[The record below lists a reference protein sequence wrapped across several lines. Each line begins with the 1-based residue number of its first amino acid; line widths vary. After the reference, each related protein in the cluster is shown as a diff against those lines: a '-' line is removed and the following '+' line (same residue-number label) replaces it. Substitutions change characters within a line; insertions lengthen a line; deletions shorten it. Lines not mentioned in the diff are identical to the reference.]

1 MAEQLE
7 VVEEQRKD
15 KNRRGRAAIKAAGL
29 GPSEKMRSGSH
40 WRETKPSEAEL
51 DAETPSND
59 VVKAR
64 LRREAN
70 RALAMSCRSIA
81 HALMNKACTGDARC
95 MQLLYML
102 AEQKAAST
110 DEARKQRV
118 RELMD
123 ALGNEPEWDGSRTKA
138 AEAMFGG
145 GAAAPE

>member
-7 VVEEQRKD
+7 GVEEQGKS
-15 KNRRGRAAIKAAGL
+15 KNRRGRAASKAAGL
-29 GPSEKMRSGSH
+29 GPGDKMGSGSH

-51 DAETPSND
+51 DAEAPSNE

-70 RALAMSCRSIA
+70 RALATSCRSIA
-81 HALMNKACTGDARC
+81 DALMNKACTGDARC
-95 MQLLYML
+95 MQLLYTL
-102 AEQKAAST
+102 AEQKGAGT

-123 ALGNEPEWDGSRTKA
+123 ALGNEPEWDGLRTKA
-138 AEAMFGG
+138 AEAMFCG
-145 GAAAPE
+145 GAAAQE